1 MIKPMDHY
9 YHSGDQIQDYSILET
24 LGEGRYGIVYLAERN
39 HLGKCIIKQLKKKML
54 KRTKDKLF
62 YEEEILSKLNS
73 PYFPRFIEKLQTWEI
88 QGYVME
94 YVEGTVFEDLIAIDD
109 HKFTKKEIYE
119 VASKLLALIE
129 ILQKNNIVHRDIR
142 LPNVIQKENQDLVL
156 LDFGLARY
164 IDDKKYVKEMDYW
177 YLGDF
182 LLHLYYTSY
191 DLYSSKI
198 EKPWYKELDLNH
210 KEKLF
215 LKRLLGIE
223 KSYTDI
229 EEVKNNLLTLK
240 KLL

>member
-1 MIKPMDHY
+1 MDHY

-73 PYFPRFIEKLQTWEI
+73 PYFPRFIEKLQTREI

-119 VASKLLALIE
+119 VASELFDLIAFVR
-129 ILQKNNIVHRDIR
+129 II
-142 LPNVIQKENQDLVL
+142 
-156 LDFGLARY
+156 
-164 IDDKKYVKEMDYW
+164 
-177 YLGDF
+177 
-182 LLHLYYTSY
+182 
-191 DLYSSKI
+191 
-198 EKPWYKELDLNH
+198 
-210 KEKLF
+210 
-215 LKRLLGIE
+215 
-223 KSYTDI
+223 
-229 EEVKNNLLTLK
+229 
-240 KLL
+240 